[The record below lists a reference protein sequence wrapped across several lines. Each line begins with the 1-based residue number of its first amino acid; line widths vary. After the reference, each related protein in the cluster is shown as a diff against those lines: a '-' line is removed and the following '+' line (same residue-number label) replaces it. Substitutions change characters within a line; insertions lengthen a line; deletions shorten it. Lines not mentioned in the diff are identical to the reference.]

1 MSLMQVDS
9 IRSGARYLAL
19 AYLPCVVADIATANC
34 WLSKNGYRGVSE
46 WLFLNDNRRAI
57 RGPAVGPL
65 GLGRGHVYASVA
77 ARRTKVIVP
86 KSSMQAIGLIK
97 VHNPGHVFK
106 IVVFALHVAFV
117 KLYIDAEGSLNCWEA
132 CAAG

>member
-1 MSLMQVDS
+1 MSVMQVDS
-9 IRSGARYLAL
+9 VRRALSGALVN
-19 AYLPCVVADIATANC
+19 LPFVEADINAAND
-34 WLSKNGYRGVSE
+34 WLAKNGYRGVSE
-46 WLFLNDNRRAI
+46 WLFLNDNRCAI

-65 GLGRGHVYASVA
+65 GFGRGHVYASVA
-77 ARRTKVIVP
+77 ARCTKVIVP

-97 VHNPGHVFK
+97 VHNPGHVFE

-117 KLYIDAEGSLNCWEA
+117 KLYIDAEGSLNSWEA

>member
-1 MSLMQVDS
+1 MSVMQDYSV
-9 IRSGARYLAL
+9 RRALSGAIVN
-19 AYLPCVVADIATANC
+19 LPSVEADINAANY
-34 WLSKNGYRGVSE
+34 WLAKNGYRGVRE

-65 GLGRGHVYASVA
+65 GFGCGHVYASVA

-86 KSSMQAIGLIK
+86 KCSMQAIGLIK

-106 IVVFALHVAFV
+106 IVVLPLHVAFV

>member
-1 MSLMQVDS
+1 MSVMQVDS
-9 IRSGARYLAL
+9 MRRALSGALVN
-19 AYLPCVVADIATANC
+19 LPCVEADIATANY
-34 WLSKNGYRGVSE
+34 WLAKNGYRGVSK

-57 RGPAVGPL
+57 RGPAVCPL
-65 GLGRGHVYASVA
+65 GFGRGHVYASVA

-86 KSSMQAIGLIK
+86 KSSMQSIGLIK

-117 KLYIDAEGSLNCWEA
+117 KLYIDAEGSLNSWEA

>member
-1 MSLMQVDS
+1 MTVAKDDPVRRAL
-9 IRSGARYLAL
+9 SGALSN
-19 AYLPCVVADIATANC
+19 LPSVEADIDAANY
-34 WLSKNGYRGVSE
+34 WLAKNGYWGVSE
-46 WLFLNDNRRAI
+46 WLFLNDNRCAI

-77 ARRTKVIVP
+77 ARCTKVIVP
-86 KSSMQAIGLIK
+86 KCSMQAIGLIK

-117 KLYIDAEGSLNCWEA
+117 KLYIDAEGSLNSWEA